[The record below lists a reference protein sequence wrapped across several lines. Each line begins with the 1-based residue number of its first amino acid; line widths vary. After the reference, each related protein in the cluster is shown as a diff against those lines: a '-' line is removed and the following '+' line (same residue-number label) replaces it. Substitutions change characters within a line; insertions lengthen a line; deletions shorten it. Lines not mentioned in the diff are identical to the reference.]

1 MKAVVQRVSSAS
13 VKIPEQNYYQNIG
26 KGLLILLGIKTV
38 DTLEDVI
45 FVADKCCNLR
55 IFSQKD
61 AFAEDADDKM
71 NLSVKDIDGEVL
83 IISQFTL
90 YGETAKGNRPSFID
104 AAKPDEAIPLYEKF
118 VSRVRLNLGD
128 HKVKVGIFGAMMDIQ
143 LVNYGP
149 VTVLVESK
157 KI

>member
-1 MKAVVQRVSSAS
+1 MKAVVQRVKSAS
-13 VKIPEQNYYQNIG
+13 VTISEQNYFQEIG
-26 KGLLILLGIKTV
+26 KGLLILLGIKAG
-38 DTLEDVI
+38 DTEDDVNFI
-45 FVADKCCNLR
+45 ADKCCNLR
-55 IFSQKD
+55 IF
-61 AFAEDADDKM
+61 EDAEDKM
-71 NLSVKDIDGEVL
+71 NRSVKEVNGEML

-118 VSRVRLNLGD
+118 VSRVRMNLGD
-128 HKVKVGIFGAMMDIQ
+128 DKIKVGIFGAMMDIQ

-157 KI
+157 K

>member
-1 MKAVVQRVSSAS
+1 MKAVVQRVKSAS
-13 VKIPEQNYYQNIG
+13 VIITEQNYIQEIS

-38 DTLEDVI
+38 DTEEDVI

-55 IFSQKD
+55 IF
-61 AFAEDADDKM
+61 EDAEDKM
-71 NLSVKDIDGEVL
+71 NRSVKEVNGEML

-104 AAKPDEAIPLYEKF
+104 AAKPQEAIPLYEKF
-118 VSRVRLNLGD
+118 VSRVKANLGYG
-128 HKVKVGIFGAMMDIQ
+128 KVKVGIFGAMMDIQ

-157 KI
+157 N

>member
-1 MKAVVQRVSSAS
+1 MKAVVQRVKSAS
-13 VKIPEQNYYQNIG
+13 VTISGQNYFQEIR
-26 KGLLILLGIKTV
+26 KGLLILLGIKT
-38 DTLEDVI
+38 DDMEEDVN
-45 FVADKCCNLR
+45 FVADKCCSLR
-55 IFSQKD
+55 IF
-61 AFAEDADDKM
+61 EDAEDKM
-71 NLSVKDIDGEVL
+71 NRSVKEINGDIL

-118 VSRVRLNLGD
+118 VSRVKINLGD
-128 HKVKVGIFGAMMDIQ
+128 DKVKIGIFGAMMDIQ

-157 KI
+157 K